1 MSKRLQVLID
11 EVEYRRIRKVARE
24 HNLTVAEWVRHALR
38 QAAAQQPGGNVEKKL
53 ASVRAAAALDLAPSP
68 DIDQMNA
75 EIEQGYLEPERR
87 D

>member
-11 EVEYRRIRKVARE
+11 EGEYRRIRKLAKE
-24 HNLTVAEWVRHALR
+24 HRVTVAEWVRHALR
-38 QAAAQQPGGNVEKKL
+38 QAAAQQPNGSMEKKL
-53 ASVRAAAALDLAPSP
+53 AAVRAAGALNLAPSP

-75 EIEQGYLEPERR
+75 EIEQGYLEPSRE